1 VRSGEVGFVDIVAVV
16 EDANVGYGC
25 IGVVDLDAIFGIAN
39 DGDGPLGEIGIVGV
53 ALEVHDAEELLVGY
67 PVRVDEVRSCIY
79 AAPPTSDSQQCTVLP
94 LSSTVT
100 VFNM

>member
-39 DGDGPLGEIGIVGV
+39 DGDGPLGEIGILGV

-67 PVRVDEVRSCIY
+67 PVHVDEVDETLR
-79 AAPPTSDSQQCTVLP
+79 VL
-94 LSSTVT
+94 LVADG
-100 VFNM
+100 VGL